1 MYEDELAHFGILGM
15 KWGVRRNKSTLST
28 KARRLSKREK
38 RKQHEQQLKELS
50 RKHGVNPDGVSTFSV
65 VHPKPNS
72 PYTVMGDDKWFIVNY
87 DGSNPKVYDPKKESR
102 EIRERIYGK
111 KGAEHME
118 RMAHSNDMYKDELA
132 HYGVLGMK
140 WGVRR
145 NRDKYHKSDGSLNR
159 RGRKIQTR
167 RRQVLNSID
176 AYRAQMKTNH
186 TMSKSE
192 RSELNDRLK
201 YLEEHYKE
209 TPMNRKTVYEAYRS
223 KGPLIVGAQLATST
237 LAIIGAQTGNSKMTA
252 VGLGSTIAIQA
263 LHNLSSRKVDDI
275 ERHTYEALKRD
286 KKWMNTEQMVERARK
301 HGWNG

>member
-1 MYEDELAHFGILGM
+1 MNKDELAHFGILGM

-140 WGVRR
+140 WGV
-145 NRDKYHKSDGSLNR
+145 H
-159 RGRKIQTR
+159 
-167 RRQVLNSID
+167 
-176 AYRAQMKTNH
+176 
-186 TMSKSE
+186 
-192 RSELNDRLK
+192 
-201 YLEEHYKE
+201 
-209 TPMNRKTVYEAYRS
+209 RS
-223 KGPLIVGAQLATST
+223 KEVRAA
-237 LAIIGAQTGNSKMTA
+237 K
-252 VGLGSTIAIQA
+252 
-263 LHNLSSRKVDDI
+263 
-275 ERHTYEALKRD
+275 
-286 KKWMNTEQMVERARK
+286 RARK
-301 HGWNG
+301 QRGRELDTILSEKIDRAIRSSGGITDEKFDRINKSYSKLRLKNERINRKELLEAKDAAANRLYSKNSKETNSRINQMSVGKAYLQTWLMGGYGSIKYNQARADGKSRGEALAKASLHQFANFGTVGILGGVDYLKNRHARKKFINQ